1 MVAVRKRIATG
12 TAAVAAAGLLA
23 TALPGCSL
31 TGSGVEGDTSNCE
44 YQAQP

>member
-12 TAAVAAAGLLA
+12 TAAVAAAGLLGA
-23 TALPGCSL
+23 ALPGCSL
-31 TGSGVEGDTSNCE
+31 TVTGVEGDTINFE